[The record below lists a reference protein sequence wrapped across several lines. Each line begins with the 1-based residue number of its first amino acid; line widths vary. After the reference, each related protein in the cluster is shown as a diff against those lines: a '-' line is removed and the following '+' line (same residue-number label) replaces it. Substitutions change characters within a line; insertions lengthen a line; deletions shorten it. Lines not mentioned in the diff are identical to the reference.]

1 MELFNEIRMTGGK
14 NLFRGNKQVVFG
26 HVEFK
31 ITTRHMI
38 RPTPIFWASQV
49 VLVVKSLL
57 ANVGD
62 IRDTGLIPRSGRSL

>member
-1 MELFNEIRMTGGK
+1 MEKK
-14 NLFRGNKQVVFG
+14 NWFRGNNQVVFG

-38 RPTPIFWASQV
+38 RPTLIFWASQV

-62 IRDTGLIPRSGRSL
+62 IRDTRLIPESGRSL